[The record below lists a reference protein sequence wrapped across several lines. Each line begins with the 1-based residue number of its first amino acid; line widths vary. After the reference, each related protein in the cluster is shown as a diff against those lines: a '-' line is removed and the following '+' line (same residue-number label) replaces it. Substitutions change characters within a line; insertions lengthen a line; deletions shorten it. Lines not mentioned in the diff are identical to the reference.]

1 MFTSSDGTCND
12 AARAAVRLGFHDAG
26 AWSKTSGSG
35 GADGSLVLSIDEIN
49 RPENNGMQDIRL
61 KAIALLAKYAAWSV
75 GAGDLVQYMHNV
87 ATVVCPLG
95 PRVLTLVGR
104 SDSVLSNPE
113 GLLPDTNSPADQLI
127 DLFAAKTINA
137 KELIALIGAHTA
149 AKQRFVDTSKAGQ
162 SLDSTPGVWDV
173 KFYSEV
179 ATPSPPVSLH
189 SEIHLTWM

>member
-1 MFTSSDGTCND
+1 MFTNSDGTCND

-35 GADGSLVLSIDEIN
+35 GADGSLILSIDEIN
-49 RPENNGMQDIRL
+49 RSENNGMQDIRL
-61 KAIALLAKYAAWSV
+61 KAIALLAKYAAWGV
-75 GAGDLVQYMHNV
+75 GAADLAQYMHNV

-95 PRVLTLVGR
+95 PRVLTFVGR
-104 SDSVLSNPE
+104 KNSILSDPK

-127 DLFAAKTINA
+127 DLFAAKTINF
-137 KELIALIGAHTA
+137 KDLIALIGAHTT

-173 KFYSEV
+173 KFYSEIT
-179 ATPSPPVSLH
+179 APTSPP
-189 SEIHLTWM
+189 